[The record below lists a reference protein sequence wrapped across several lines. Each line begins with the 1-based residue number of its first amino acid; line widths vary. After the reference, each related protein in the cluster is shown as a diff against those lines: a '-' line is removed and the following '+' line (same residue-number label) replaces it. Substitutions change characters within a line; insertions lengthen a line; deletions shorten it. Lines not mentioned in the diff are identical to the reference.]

1 MEHLLSDDFYL
12 QKAVYSKG
20 QLFNIEIEQAEN
32 AAIAKRLINDKVELI
47 LAEFGTMGGRLV
59 DVATMTGIPIVVIFY
74 GYDAW
79 HQSALEENTEK
90 YQQLFSQAAQVI
102 GVSRDICLQ
111 LDKLGCPKEKIIYL
125 PCYIDLDKFAFVPR
139 EFTEPRF
146 LSVGRFC
153 QTKAPQLT
161 ILAFSEVL
169 KKLPNANL
177 IMIGADDGNGV
188 LESCKTLV
196 NSLKINGNI
205 DFLGSCSVNHV
216 YEEMKKASIFVQHSV
231 TTPETGD
238 KEGTPVAIM
247 EAMASGLP
255 VISTRH
261 AGILEMIEHGATG
274 KLVNE
279 FDYLEMAEEMVT
291 LIQDK
296 EALIRIGMAASGSI
310 RANPLVANHTTRL
323 TEIIDKHII
332 HL

>member
-1 MEHLLSDDFYL
+1 
-12 QKAVYSKG
+12 
-20 QLFNIEIEQAEN
+20 
-32 AAIAKRLINDKVELI
+32 
-47 LAEFGTMGGRLV
+47 
-59 DVATMTGIPIVVIFY
+59 
-74 GYDAW
+74 
-79 HQSALEENTEK
+79 
-90 YQQLFSQAAQVI
+90 
-102 GVSRDICLQ
+102 
-111 LDKLGCPKEKIIYL
+111 
-125 PCYIDLDKFAFVPR
+125 
-139 EFTEPRF
+139 
-146 LSVGRFC
+146 
-153 QTKAPQLT
+153 
-161 ILAFSEVL
+161 
-169 KKLPNANL
+169 
-177 IMIGADDGNGV
+177 
-188 LESCKTLV
+188 
-196 NSLKINGNI
+196 
-205 DFLGSCSVNHV
+205 
-216 YEEMKKASIFVQHSV
+216 MKKARIFVQHSV